1 MPISLQHLPH
11 SITTNS
17 ELAPIVARCSSGRL
31 DGIEDEFADLL
42 RTCRDATSVRH
53 LLAILKFVS
62 GERDEALEEINR
74 LMNESEHDASLHN
87 TLGHMFLD
95 MEMPPEAEAA
105 YRAALDIA
113 PDDFEAHWNLGN
125 LMQLVGRPQDA
136 EQFHRDATERH
147 PANGLG
153 HLSLGSLLLTCGR
166 PEDARISLERA
177 TEIAPADLDA
187 LNHLGIAQAACRDFL
202 AAESA
207 FRRALAVKPDD
218 PTALHHMGR
227 LMQRSGQTAKA
238 ESLLRRAM
246 AMDSGNPRP
255 GGSLAD
261 LLTSDGRLGEAETLL
276 AAMAQRFSQ
285 DGVSRMQLGLLQLR
299 RGAYAQGW
307 MNFEGRQLTPAL
319 AHRLATQQLWN
330 GEILD
335 GKSLLVTSEGS
346 FGDIIQF
353 LRYLESPI
361 RLGREVALAVPDP
374 FVALLQTNR
383 LGVRI
388 VSESSPVESFDFV
401 TRIMSLPLLTGQLA
415 PFWPLS
421 GPYLTADPTLVE
433 DWHHRLGSTSKLR
446 IAIAVSDGGGIRPEF
461 PFDLLESLTE
471 RADIECVC
479 LATGRTAANIA
490 KSDAVDRLRMIGDE
504 VPTERYFE
512 HAAAVVEVC
521 DRVVATDG
529 DMAHLAGALGKDA
542 WIMLDPTGGWRW
554 GETSD
559 RTPLYP
565 SMRLFREARAS
576 GWVAA
581 VGAVSE
587 ALAARRKEPQPNAV
601 FES

>member
-1 MPISLQHLPH
+1 MPISLQHLPQ
-11 SITTNS
+11 SITTNA
-17 ELAPIVARCSSGRL
+17 ELASIVERCSSGRL
-31 DGIEDEFADLL
+31 DGIEDELADLL
-42 RTCRDATSVRH
+42 RTCRDATSARH

-62 GERDEALEEINR
+62 GERNEALEEISR

-105 YRAALDIA
+105 YRAALDIV
-113 PDDFEAHWNLGN
+113 PDDFEPLWSLGN

-136 EQFHRDATERH
+136 EQFYRDATVSH

-153 HLSLGSLLLTCGR
+153 HLSLGGLLLTCGR
-166 PEDARISLERA
+166 PEDACISLERA
-177 TEIAPADLDA
+177 AELAPDDVDA
-187 LNHLGIAQAACRDFL
+187 LNHLGIAQAACRHFI

-238 ESLLRRAM
+238 ENLLRRAM
-246 AMDSGNPRP
+246 TMDSGNPRS

-261 LLTSDGRLGEAETLL
+261 LLTSDGRLDEAETLL
-276 AAMAQRFSQ
+276 TAMAQRFPQ
-285 DGVSRMQLGLLQLR
+285 DGMCRMQLGLLQLR

-319 AHRLATQQLWN
+319 GHRLATQRLWN

-346 FGDIIQF
+346 IGDVIQF
-353 LRYLESPI
+353 LRHLESPI

-383 LGVRI
+383 LGVKI
-388 VSESSPVESFDFV
+388 VSESSLLESFDYV
-401 TRIMSLPLLTGQLA
+401 TRIMSLPLFTGQLA

-421 GPYLTADPTLVE
+421 GPYLTADPTLVK
-433 DWHHRLGSTSKLR
+433 DWHHRLGSTSKRR

-461 PFDLLESLTE
+461 PLDLLRSITE
-471 RADIECVC
+471 LADVEFVC
-479 LATGRTAANIA
+479 LATGRTAADIA
-490 KSDAVDRLRMIGDE
+490 KSDAADRLRMIEDE
-504 VPTERYFE
+504 VPTERFFE
-512 HAAAVVEVC
+512 HAAAVVDLC

-529 DMAHLAGALGKDA
+529 DIAHLAGALGKDA

-554 GETSD
+554 GDTSD

-565 SMRLFREARAS
+565 SIRLFREARAS

-581 VGAVSE
+581 VRAVSE
-587 ALAARRKEPQPNAV
+587 ALTA
-601 FES
+601 